1 MKSKNMKKIAL
12 AMAISTS
19 VLVQSN
25 GVSLADSLN
34 TTTNVENY
42 SNENKSNP
50 KNYKEA
56 KENYDEAKKDYDLAS
71 ENLDESQKA
80 YDKVN
85 ETNKNL
91 ESKKEV
97 SEGNLQE
104 TNNKLE
110 TTVEDNTKIQEKN
123 VEEKSSKLNNQEKEL
138 ENAEKSAQKS
148 EETVNEKTQEK
159 DTAKKNL
166 DAEKE
171 KNPDAEEKIKA
182 AENNL
187 SEADNNK
194 NKAESD
200 YKEKTKELDEKNK
213 ELENL
218 NNFEKDN
225 KKLEEKV
232 KENDSKISALEND
245 KAKKEDSLN
254 KLNSEKENLKSQL
267 DSRQKELE
275 QLQKQAKNSVTE
287 KQKAEA
293 LKQWNEGSVGFF
305 RKNGSQQA
313 VDVFT
318 KLPNRNIDKEKSKI
332 YLKANKNYNE
342 NDSRTLENML
352 KSIDALRKVN
362 EKRQKDKGYNGRNLN
377 VLRISDYDMAVAQ
390 ANANYARVILKKY
403 NFDNSKINYKEV
415 HANIHPQK
423 ENLTWEYDPDDSI
436 RFWWDREKPYFDRN
450 KKGVYTNIYDV
461 ESKVN
466 KENPKMTIWH
476 YVEMVDLGFTF
487 NQNPTVSAGYAMAGY
502 IPYRDVPEV
511 SSSVFNKV
519 KNQKTYSIDEYEELL
534 KNYIKD
540 LENKKNAQTI
550 EDKNLSQK
558 IKKAQNAVDELKNK
572 LSAKE
577 AEIAKVKANIAKLD
591 GQIDPLAK
599 ENTNNKKVLKE
610 NKKRLDNLDKEKEDL
625 KNQIEEKTKEKEASL
640 DSLNISKAN
649 YKKAKENLDS
659 TNKQFKSYK
668 LALDN
673 FEKAQNELSQAK
685 KELKENNQKIAE
697 LENQI
702 VSTKEELE
710 KAKDLYEK
718 SKSVDLNDPES
729 YKEFDYIKNLLANK
743 EKYEKELENI
753 EKDLEDAK
761 ERSNSLYDQLE
772 DAKAKYELALENYKD
787 AKEKLDKFKEKE
799 SNYITLKTPK
809 KQGYNFLYWRYGN
822 KIYNPG
828 EKIKLDGKTKLEAVW
843 EKVSQGR
850 LAKKVNKVSNEN
862 PNTSVE
868 SSLAPM
874 LIGLMSTFATA
885 ILKKKEK

>member
-1 MKSKNMKKIAL
+1 MKKIAL

-19 VLVQSN
+19 VLIQSN

-34 TTTNVENY
+34 TTTNVESY

-97 SEGNLQE
+97 NEGDLQE

-110 TTVEDNTKIQEKN
+110 TAVEDNTKIQEKN

-138 ENAEKSAQKS
+138 ENSEKSAQKS

-232 KENDSKISALEND
+232 KENDSKISELENNKSKEENSLD
-245 KAKKEDSLN
+245 NLNAQEKSLKA
-254 KLNSEKENLKSQL
+254 QL
-267 DSRQKELE
+267 ESRQKELE
-275 QLQKQAKNSVTE
+275 NLKKQAKNSVTE

-305 RKNGSQQA
+305 RQNGSQQA

-318 KLPNRNIDKEKSKI
+318 KLPSGKRNEWNSNL
-332 YLKANKNYNE
+332 YLQANKKYHE
-342 NDSRTLENML
+342 DDSRILQNML
-352 KSIDALRKVN
+352 DSIDALRKVN
-362 EKRQKDKGYNGRNLN
+362 SKRQKDKGYNGRNLN
-377 VLRISDYDMAVAQ
+377 ELRISDYDMAVAQ
-390 ANANYARVILKKY
+390 ANANYTNLILDKY
-403 NFDNSKINYKEV
+403 GVDYDKV
-415 HANIHPQK
+415 HAKIHPQI
-423 ENLTWEYDPDDSI
+423 ENLTWGFGPDASI
-436 RFWWDREKPYFDRN
+436 RFWWDNEKKLFDKYKKFINTNVTDLNN
-450 KKGVYTNIYDV
+450 KVKAAEKNS
-461 ESKVN
+461 EL
-466 KENPKMTIWH
+466 TIWH
-476 YVEMVDLGFTF
+476 YAQIVDLGFTF
-487 NQNPTVSAGYAMAGY
+487 GQDPTVSAGYAMGQG
-502 IPYRDVPEV
+502 V

-519 KNQKTYSIDEYEELL
+519 KNQKTYSIDEYEKRLKDYIDDLKRKINAETIQDKDLL
-534 KNYIKD
+534 QKIQSAENAIKD
-540 LENKKNAQTI
+540 
-550 EDKNLSQK
+550 
-558 IKKAQNAVDELKNK
+558 LKNK
-572 LSAKE
+572 LNAKQ
-577 AEIAKVKANIAKLD
+577 AEISKVKSNINNLNKK
-591 GQIDPLAK
+591 IDPLSK
-599 ENTNNKKVLKE
+599 ENAKDKEKLKE

-640 DSLNISKAN
+640 DNLNISKAN

-668 LALDN
+668 KALDN
-673 FEKAQNELSQAK
+673 FEKAQKELSQAK

-702 VSTKEELE
+702 VNTKEELE

-761 ERSNSLYDQLE
+761 ERSNSISKQLE

-822 KIYNPG
+822 KIYYPG
-828 EKIKLDGKTKLEAVW
+828 DKIKLDKDNKLEAVW
-843 EKVSQGR
+843 EKLGQER
-850 LAKKVNKVSNEN
+850 LAKKVNKVKKVSNDN

>member
-1 MKSKNMKKIAL
+1 MKKIAL

-91 ESKKEV
+91 ESKKEI

-104 TNNKLE
+104 TNNKLD
-110 TTVEDNTKIQEKN
+110 TAVEDNTKIQEKN

-166 DAEKE
+166 DVEKE

-187 SEADNNK
+187 SEANSNK

-200 YKEKTKELDEKNK
+200 YKEKTKALDEKNK

-287 KQKAEA
+287 RQKAEA

-305 RKNGSQQA
+305 RQNGSQQA
-313 VDVFT
+313 IDVFK
-318 KLPNRNIDKEKSKI
+318 KLPDYSKNKWNSNI
-332 YLKANKNYNE
+332 YLQANKNYNQD
-342 NDSRTLENML
+342 DSRMLQNML
-352 KSIDALRKVN
+352 DSIDALRKVN
-362 EKRQKDKGYNGRNLN
+362 AKRQKDKGYNGRNLN

-390 ANANYARVILKKY
+390 ANANYTRVILNKY
-403 NFDNSKINYKEV
+403 GVDYDKV
-415 HANIHPQK
+415 HAKIHPQE
-423 ENLTWEYDPDDSI
+423 ENLTWGFGPENSI
-436 RFWWDREKPYFDRN
+436 KFWWDREKPYFDRN
-450 KKGVYTNIYDV
+450 KKGVYTNISDV
-461 ESKVN
+461 ESKV
-466 KENPKMTIWH
+466 KRENSNMTIWH
-476 YVEMVDLGFTF
+476 YAQIVDLGYTF
-487 NQNPTVSAGYAMAGY
+487 NQNPTVSAGYAMGQG
-502 IPYRDVPEV
+502 V

-519 KNQKTYSIDEYEELL
+519 KNQKTYSIDEYEKRLKDYINDLKRKINAETIQDKDLL
-534 KNYIKD
+534 QKIQNVQNTIKD
-540 LENKKNAQTI
+540 
-550 EDKNLSQK
+550 
-558 IKKAQNAVDELKNK
+558 LKNK
-572 LSAKE
+572 LKAKQ
-577 AEIAKVKANIAKLD
+577 AEISKVKSNINNLNKK
-591 GQIDPLAK
+591 IDPLAK
-599 ENTNNKKVLKE
+599 ENAKDKEKLKE

-668 LALDN
+668 QALDN
-673 FEKAQNELSQAK
+673 FEKAQKELSQAK
-685 KELKENNQKIAE
+685 KELNENNQKIAE

-702 VSTKEELE
+702 VNTKEDLE

-729 YKEFDYIKNLLANK
+729 YKEFDYIKNLLADK

-761 ERSNSLYDQLE
+761 ERSNSLSDQLE
-772 DAKAKYELALENYKD
+772 DAKAKYATALENYKD

-809 KQGYNFLYWRYGN
+809 KQGFNFLYWRYGN
-822 KIYNPG
+822 KIYYPG
-828 EKIKLDGKTKLEAVW
+828 DKIKLDGKTKLEAVW

>member
-1 MKSKNMKKIAL
+1 MKSKNMKKVAL

-34 TTTNVENY
+34 TTANVESY

-91 ESKKEV
+91 ESKKEI

-104 TNNKLE
+104 TNNKLD
-110 TTVEDNTKIQEKN
+110 TAVEDNTKIQEKN

-148 EETVNEKTQEK
+148 EEAVNEKTQEK

-187 SEADNNK
+187 SEADSNK

-200 YKEKTKELDEKNK
+200 YKEKTKALDEKNK

-287 KQKAEA
+287 RQKAEA

-305 RKNGSQQA
+305 RQNGSQQA

-318 KLPNRNIDKEKSKI
+318 KLPSGKRNEWNSNL
-332 YLKANKNYNE
+332 YLQANKKYHE
-342 NDSRTLENML
+342 DDSRILQNML
-352 KSIDALRKVN
+352 DSIDALRKVN
-362 EKRQKDKGYNGRNLN
+362 AKRQKDKGYNGRNLN

-390 ANANYARVILKKY
+390 ANANYTKLILDKY
-403 NFDNSKINYKEV
+403 GVDYDKV
-415 HANIHPQK
+415 HAKIHPQI
-423 ENLTWEYDPDDSI
+423 ENLTWGFGPDASI
-436 RFWWDREKPYFDRN
+436 RFWWDNEKELFDKYKKFINTNVTDLNN
-450 KKGVYTNIYDV
+450 KVKAAEKNS
-461 ESKVN
+461 EL
-466 KENPKMTIWH
+466 TIWH
-476 YVEMVDLGFTF
+476 YAQIVDLGFTF
-487 NQNPTVSAGYAMAGY
+487 GQDPTVSSGYAMGQG
-502 IPYRDVPEV
+502 V

-519 KNQKTYSIDEYEELL
+519 KNQKTYSIDEYEKRLKDYIDDLKRKINAETIQDKDLL
-534 KNYIKD
+534 QKIQNVQNTIKD
-540 LENKKNAQTI
+540 LENK
-550 EDKNLSQK
+550 L
-558 IKKAQNAVDELKNK
+558 KAKQ
-572 LSAKE
+572 
-577 AEIAKVKANIAKLD
+577 AEISKVKSNINNLNKK
-591 GQIDPLAK
+591 IDPLSK
-599 ENTNNKKVLKE
+599 ENAKDKEKLKE

-640 DSLNISKAN
+640 DNLNISKAN

-668 LALDN
+668 KALDN
-673 FEKAQNELSQAK
+673 FEKAQKELSQAK

-702 VSTKEELE
+702 VNTKEELE

-761 ERSNSLYDQLE
+761 ERSNSISKQLE
-772 DAKAKYELALENYKD
+772 DAKAKYDLALENYKD

-809 KQGYNFLYWRYGN
+809 KQGFNFLYWRYGN
-822 KIYNPG
+822 KIYYPG
-828 EKIKLDGKTKLEAVW
+828 DKIKLDGKTKLEAVW

>member
-1 MKSKNMKKIAL
+1 MKSKNMKKVAL

-110 TTVEDNTKIQEKN
+110 TAVEDNTKIQEKN

-138 ENAEKSAQKS
+138 ENSEKSAQKS
-148 EETVNEKTQEK
+148 EEIVNEKTQEK

-187 SEADNNK
+187 SEADSNK

-200 YKEKTKELDEKNK
+200 YKEKTKALEEKNK

-275 QLQKQAKNSVTE
+275 QLQKKAKDSVTE

-305 RKNGSQQA
+305 RQNGSQQA
-313 VDVFT
+313 IDVFK
-318 KLPNRNIDKEKSKI
+318 KLPDYSKNKWNSNI
-332 YLKANKNYNE
+332 YLQANKNYNQD
-342 NDSRTLENML
+342 DSRMLQNML
-352 KSIDALRKVN
+352 DSIDALRKVN
-362 EKRQKDKGYNGRNLN
+362 AKRQKDKGYNGRKLN
-377 VLRISDYDMAVAQ
+377 ELRISDYDMAVAQ
-390 ANANYARVILKKY
+390 ANANYTRVILNKY
-403 NFDNSKINYKEV
+403 GVDYDKV
-415 HANIHPQK
+415 HAKIHPQE
-423 ENLTWEYDPDDSI
+423 ENLTWGFGPENSI
-436 RFWWDREKPYFDRN
+436 DFWWDREKPYFDRN
-450 KKGVYTNIYDV
+450 KKGVYTNISDV
-461 ESKVN
+461 ESKV
-466 KENPKMTIWH
+466 KRENSNMTIWH
-476 YVEMVDLGFTF
+476 YAQIVDLGYTF
-487 NQNPTVSAGYAMAGY
+487 NQNPTVSSGYAMGQG
-502 IPYRDVPEV
+502 V

-519 KNQKTYSIDEYEELL
+519 KNQKTYSIDDYEKKLKDYINDLKRKINAETIQDKDLL
-534 KNYIKD
+534 QKIQNVQNTIKD
-540 LENKKNAQTI
+540 LENK
-550 EDKNLSQK
+550 L
-558 IKKAQNAVDELKNK
+558 KAKQ
-572 LSAKE
+572 
-577 AEIAKVKANIAKLD
+577 AEISKVKSNINNLNKK
-591 GQIDPLAK
+591 IDPLSK
-599 ENTNNKKVLKE
+599 ENAKDKEKLKE

-640 DSLNISKAN
+640 DNLNISKAN

-668 LALDN
+668 KALDN

-702 VSTKEELE
+702 VNTKEELE

-761 ERSNSLYDQLE
+761 ERSNSLSDQLE
-772 DAKAKYELALENYKD
+772 DAKAKYATALENYKD

-822 KIYNPG
+822 KIYYPG
-828 EKIKLDGKTKLEAVW
+828 DKIKLDGKTKLEAVW

>member
-1 MKSKNMKKIAL
+1 MKSKNMKKVAL

-19 VLVQSN
+19 VLIQSN

-34 TTTNVENY
+34 TTTNVESY
-42 SNENKSNP
+42 IKENKSNP

-80 YDKVN
+80 YNKVN

-110 TTVEDNTKIQEKN
+110 TAVEDNTKIQEKK

-159 DTAKKNL
+159 DTAKENL

-187 SEADNNK
+187 SEADSNK

-200 YKEKTKELDEKNK
+200 YKEKTKAFEEKNK

-232 KENDSKISALEND
+232 KENDSKISALEKD

-305 RKNGSQQA
+305 RKNGSKQA

-318 KLPNRNIDKEKSKI
+318 KLPSGKRNEWNSNL
-332 YLKANKNYNE
+332 YLQANKKFNE

-362 EKRQKDKGYNGRNLN
+362 AKRQSDKGYKGRNLN

-390 ANANYARVILKKY
+390 ANANYTNLILDKY
-403 NFDNSKINYKEV
+403 GVDYDRV
-415 HANIHPQK
+415 HAKIHPQK
-423 ENLTWEYDPDDSI
+423 ENLTWGFGPDASI
-436 RFWWDREKPYFDRN
+436 RFWWDNEKILFDKY
-450 KKGVYTNIYDV
+450 KKSINTNITDLDN
-461 ESKVN
+461 KVKAEEKN
-466 KENPKMTIWH
+466 SELTIWH
-476 YVEMVDLGFTF
+476 YAQIVDLGFTF
-487 NQNPTVSAGYAMAGY
+487 GQDPTVSAGYAMGQG
-502 IPYRDVPEV
+502 V

-519 KNQKTYSIDEYEELL
+519 KNQKTYSIDEYEKRLKDYIDDLKSKINAEIIQDKDLL
-534 KNYIKD
+534 QKIQNVQNNIKD
-540 LENKKNAQTI
+540 LENK
-550 EDKNLSQK
+550 L
-558 IKKAQNAVDELKNK
+558 KAKQ
-572 LSAKE
+572 
-577 AEIAKVKANIAKLD
+577 AEISKVKSNINSLNKK
-591 GQIDPLAK
+591 IDPLSK
-599 ENTNNKKVLKE
+599 ENDKNKEKLKE

-668 LALDN
+668 IALDN
-673 FEKAQNELSQAK
+673 FEKAQKELSQAK
-685 KELKENNQKIAE
+685 KELNENNQKIAE

-702 VSTKEELE
+702 VNTKEELE

-729 YKEFDYIKNLLANK
+729 YKEFDYIKKLLADK

-761 ERSNSLYDQLE
+761 ERSNSLSDQLE
-772 DAKAKYELALENYKD
+772 DAKSKYELALENYKD

-828 EKIKLDGKTKLEAVW
+828 DKIKLDGKTKLEAVW

>member
-1 MKSKNMKKIAL
+1 MKSKNMKKVAL

-25 GVSLADSLN
+25 GISLADSLN
-34 TTTNVENY
+34 TTANVENY

-56 KENYDEAKKDYDLAS
+56 KENYDEAKKGYDLAS

-110 TTVEDNTKIQEKN
+110 TAVEDNTKIQEKN

-200 YKEKTKELDEKNK
+200 YKEKTKALEEKNK
-213 ELENL
+213 DLENL

-232 KENDSKISALEND
+232 KENDSKISTLEKD
-245 KAKKEDSLN
+245 KANKENSLN

-313 VDVFT
+313 IDVFT
-318 KLPNRNIDKEKSKI
+318 KLPNRNVDKEKSRI
-332 YLKANKNYNE
+332 YLEANKKYNT
-342 NDSRTLENML
+342 NDSRKLENML

-362 EKRQKDKGYNGRNLN
+362 AKRQSNNGYNGYKERKLN
-377 VLRISDYDMAVAQ
+377 ILRISDYDMAVAQ
-390 ANANYARVILKKY
+390 ANANFTRVMLNKY
-403 NFDNSKINYKEV
+403 GENYDKV
-415 HANIHPQK
+415 HANIHPQM
-423 ENLTWEYDPDDSI
+423 ENLTWEDLADDPDGSI
-436 RFWWDREKPYFDRN
+436 EFWWDNEKKLFDKY
-450 KKGVYTNIYDV
+450 KKIINTNINDLDD
-461 ESKVN
+461 KV
-466 KENPKMTIWH
+466 KAEKKDPDATIWH
-476 YVEMVDLGFTF
+476 YATMIDLGYTF
-487 NQNPTVSAGYAMAGY
+487 VDQNPTKSAGYAIGQGVA
-502 IPYRDVPEV
+502 
-511 SSSVFNKV
+511 SSVFNKQA
-519 KNQKTYSIDEYEELL
+519 NQITYSIDEYEDKLRNYIDDLKSKINAETIQDKDLL
-534 KNYIKD
+534 QKIQNVQNTIKD
-540 LENKKNAQTI
+540 LENK
-550 EDKNLSQK
+550 L
-558 IKKAQNAVDELKNK
+558 KAKQ
-572 LSAKE
+572 
-577 AEIAKVKANIAKLD
+577 AEISKVKSNINNLNKK
-591 GQIDPLAK
+591 IDPLSK
-599 ENTNNKKVLKE
+599 ENAKDKEKLKE
-610 NKKRLDNLDKEKEDL
+610 NKKRLDNIDKEKEDL
-625 KNQIEEKTKEKEASL
+625 KNQIEEKSKEKETSL
-640 DSLNISKAN
+640 DNLNISKAN

-668 LALDN
+668 IALDN

-702 VSTKEELE
+702 VNTKEELE

-729 YKEFDYIKNLLANK
+729 YKEFDYIKNLLADK
-743 EKYEKELENI
+743 EKYEKELLS
-753 EKDLEDAK
+753 LEDK
-761 ERSNSLYDQLE
+761 L
-772 DAKAKYELALENYKD
+772 KD
-787 AKEKLDKFKEKE
+787 AKEKALSSSKDLEEAKAVYAKALDNYIDAKDKLDKFKKE
-799 SNYITLKTPK
+799 EEAKYVVLQTPK
-809 KQGYNFLYWRYGN
+809 KQGYKFLYWRYGN
-822 KIYNPG
+822 KIYYPG
-828 EKIKLDGKTKLEAVW
+828 QKLKLDKNIKLEAVW
-843 EKVSQGR
+843 KEIKPSR
-850 LAKKVNKVSNEN
+850 LANKVDKSYSEN
-862 PNTSVE
+862 PNTSVN